1 MRLAWDAIGR
11 VDLNIVLFVRVI
23 YEDKVQDG
31 RVTDNKRDII
41 SCPGI

>member
-11 VDLNIVLFVRVI
+11 VDLNIVLFVREI

-31 RVTDNKRDII
+31 RVTDKRDI